1 MDQLAGPPWIYAA
14 CLMGAAPEAHSSALA
29 AMRDHLGDELRFIF
43 RGART
48 RDRWRIVR
56 ILAHNHLR
64 VGRAR
69 TLTKRLPGGSSTEFD
84 LELRDGPSLRVRSD
98 DVVLLFIY
106 GVGEYDVDFA
116 RLGRVESLLD
126 LGANIGLASIY
137 LSQRLGIE
145 RAFCVEAAAA
155 NFRLLEQNLARNF
168 PQAHAIHAAAV
179 GEPGAYRVEE
189 DAEPGQIRVVSGEG
203 SVKALTVSEILDLA
217 EMERVDLMKID
228 IEGGEAEIFE
238 HVGDWGER
246 VGAILGEVHPP
257 LTAERAY
264 EQLAEVGLRPL
275 PLPDHPGFRDIIF
288 ARRPSQSSL

>member
-1 MDQLAGPPWIYAA
+1 MLFHFVGAGAEP
-14 CLMGAAPEAHSSALA
+14 HTSALA
-29 AMRDHLGDELRFIF
+29 AIRDHLGDEIRFIF

-69 TLTKRLPGGSSTEFD
+69 TLTRHLPSRSSAEFD
-84 LELRDGPSLRVRSD
+84 LELRDGPTLRLRTE

-106 GVGEYDVDFA
+106 GGVGEYNVDFSQ
-116 RLGRVESLLD
+116 LGRVESLLD
-126 LGANIGLASIY
+126 LGANVGLASIY
-137 LSQRLGIE
+137 LGQQLGIE

-155 NFRLLEQNLARNF
+155 NYRLLEQNLARNF
-168 PQAHAIHAAAV
+168 QQARAIHAAAV

-189 DAEPGQIRVVSGEG
+189 NAEPGQIRVVPGEG
-203 SVKALTVSEILDLA
+203 SVKALTVPEILDLA

-246 VGAILGEVHPP
+246 VGAVLGEVHPP

-275 PLPDHPGFRDIIF
+275 PMPDHPGFHDIIF
-288 ARRPSQSSL
+288 ARRAGQD